1 MGSRTGTLDRIRLT
15 PNGDGTST
23 ITLDDVPIGQLRVNR
38 YGRHEAWNDTRTAT
52 GPDRDT
58 LVAAFAA
65 NHEAATRYARRTA

>member
-1 MGSRTGTLDRIRLT
+1 MSSPNNTLDRVTVT

-23 ITLDDVPIGQLRVNR
+23 ITLDGEPIGQLRVNR

-58 LVAAFAA
+58 LLAAFAA
-65 NHEAATRYARRTA
+65 NHEAASRYARRTL